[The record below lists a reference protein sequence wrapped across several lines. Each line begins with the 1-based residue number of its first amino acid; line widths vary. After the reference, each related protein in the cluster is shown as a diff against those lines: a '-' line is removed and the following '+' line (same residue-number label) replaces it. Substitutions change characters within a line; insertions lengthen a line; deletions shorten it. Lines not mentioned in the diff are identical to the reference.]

1 MINKGLKSNVY
12 SMNKKNDT
20 VLTNFFFKMTLAA
33 IKPSKM
39 VHISSLSDVTL
50 EIYSWTCLQ
59 IFISSKNETDIMIKR
74 KNDTQLTGFIFKFGY
89 FVSKYALME
98 IYS

>member
-1 MINKGLKSNVY
+1 
-12 SMNKKNDT
+12 MNKKNDT

-50 EIYSWTCLQ
+50 EIYS
-59 IFISSKNETDIMIKR
+59 
-74 KNDTQLTGFIFKFGY
+74 
-89 FVSKYALME
+89 
-98 IYS
+98 